1 MKLYALIAIMAV
13 LLAAAIIFA
22 AGSWLS
28 AGPVSIG
35 FHGWTALTL
44 GVVFSLALGGGL
56 MWLVFYSSRSGHDD
70 EVRSGDDV
78 FDGDEWS

>member
-1 MKLYALIAIMAV
+1 MKLYALIAVMAA

-22 AGSWLS
+22 AGTWLS

-44 GVVFSLALGGGL
+44 GVVFSLALGGG
-56 MWLVFYSSRSGHDD
+56 
-70 EVRSGDDV
+70 
-78 FDGDEWS
+78 